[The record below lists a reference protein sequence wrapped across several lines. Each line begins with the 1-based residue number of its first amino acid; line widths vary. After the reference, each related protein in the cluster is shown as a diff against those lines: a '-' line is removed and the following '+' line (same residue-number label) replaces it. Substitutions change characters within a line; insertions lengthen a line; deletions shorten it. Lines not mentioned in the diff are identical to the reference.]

1 MALTR
6 EEKSQQIDQIISNIE
21 RSKAVIF
28 TEYRGMNM
36 KHNQI
41 LRVKLRESGIDFK
54 VIKATLLTLA
64 LKKHNIEVPSNV
76 LDKPLAVAFGYDDE
90 VTPAKLVSA
99 SSKEIESL
107 KILGGLVNG
116 SYFDANQVKQ
126 LALLPGREQLYGKL
140 VGTLAAPMTGLV
152 GVLNGNLRGLVS
164 VLSQY
169 NAKQAEQA

>member
-6 EEKSQQIDQIISNIE
+6 EEKSQQIEQIVSNIE

-36 KHNQI
+36 KHNQN

-64 LKKHNIEVPSNV
+64 LKQHNIEVPADV

-90 VTPAKLVSA
+90 VAPAKLIA
-99 SSKEIESL
+99 SSTKEIESL
-107 KILGGLVNG
+107 KILGGLVNRE
-116 SYFDANQVKQ
+116 YFNAGQINQ
-126 LALLPGREQLYGKL
+126 LSLLPSRDQLYGKL
-140 VGTLAAPMTGLV
+140 VGTISGPMYGLV

-169 NAKQAEQA
+169 NAKRAE